1 LRAVADERAAGGVR
15 RLVAPR
21 GIEQVAAEVE
31 IGRAR
36 RLVLTGAPVRAPR
49 SLDLQQ
55 RTERGPPERDELQL
69 RQSSEAHP
77 TEEVKASICRLG
89 ARA

>member
-15 RLVAPR
+15 RLVAAG
-21 GIEQVAAEVE
+21 GIEQVAEVE

-55 RTERGPPERDELQL
+55 RADRGPPERDELQL